1 MMLSGYD
8 KPRKSRIFDGLN
20 VVIGVE
26 VLRKRENL
34 ARSLIAVVLAP
45 LNLVER
51 VGTKVA
57 KRRELVLL
65 IFVLRAAGNN
75 SILLRRI
82 SGKRRCGRR
91 GKRPCRCKEQCSRQQ
106 RSDSC
111 PP

>member
-1 MMLSGYD
+1 MLGGYD
-8 KPRKSRIFDGLN
+8 EPRKASVLDGLDII
-20 VVIGVE
+20 IGVK

-34 ARSLIAVVLAP
+34 ARCLIAVVFAP

-57 KRRELVLL
+57 KRREFVLL

-75 SILLRRI
+75 SILLWRI
-82 SGKRRCGRR
+82 SGKRGCGRR
-91 GKRPCRCKEQCSRQQ
+91 SKRPCRCKEQCSRQQ
-106 RSDSC
+106 RSDSR